1 MTSYIYAD
9 CFITITTRLS
19 IWATTRN
26 DLLLSELMLCLL
38 CIYVGM
44 GRLFDIIYDI
54 MDWLSLSYA

>member
-1 MTSYIYAD
+1 MMSYIYAD

-26 DLLLSELMLCLL
+26 DLLLSELMLCSL
-38 CIYVGM
+38 CICVGM